1 MAPSIQLCLIIEHQ
15 LSTAVASGEDGQR
28 RERNVPEFETLAVPE
43 GVSYLRRQRTMGKIK
58 LLKHKPKSTR
68 DHAVLEPVAR
78 NRTLELLLLN
88 PFDLSGRVNGVSL
101 TPISL
106 LGEGDQFQLTSGCVF
121 HVSLFRRPRVERASG
136 SHVGKTCPIC
146 RVPIAEGVRT
156 YVCPS
161 CEARMHCE
169 DEERAEQDRLECAR
183 MTSTCP
189 VCSAAVVFEQGFSYY
204 PEPLCALRVCRDQ
217 PASRRSRPAGAG

>member
-1 MAPSIQLCLIIEHQ
+1 MAPSLQLCLIIEHQ
-15 LSTAVASGEDGQR
+15 LIAYEAIGEDGQR
-28 RERNVPEFETLAVPE
+28 RKCSAPQFDTLAVPE

-58 LLKHKPKSTR
+58 SLKHKPKSTR
-68 DHAVLEPVAR
+68 DYVVLEPVAR

-88 PFDLSGRVNGVSL
+88 SFNLSGRVNGVSL

-106 LGEGDQFQLTSGCVF
+106 LEEGDQFQLTSGCVF
-121 HVSLFRRPRVERASG
+121 HVSLFRRPRVEKASE
-136 SHVGKTCPIC
+136 SHVGKICPIC
-146 RVPIAEGVRT
+146 RVPIEKDVLT

-169 DEERAEQDRLECAR
+169 DDKKPEQDRLECAR

-204 PEPLCALRVCRDQ
+204 PEPLCV
-217 PASRRSRPAGAG
+217 

>member
-1 MAPSIQLCLIIEHQ
+1 MAPAIQLCLIIERQ
-15 LSTAVASGEDGQR
+15 PGASEANGEDGQPR
-28 RERNVPEFETLAVPE
+28 KCNAPEFDTLAVPE
-43 GVSYLRRQRTMGKIK
+43 GSSYLQHQRSRGQNK
-58 LLKHKPKSTR
+58 LSKHKPKSAR
-68 DHAVLEPVAR
+68 AYVVLEPVAR

-88 PFDLSGRVNGVSL
+88 PLDLSGRVNGVSL

-121 HVSLFRRPRVERASG
+121 HVSLFLRPRVERASG
-136 SHVGKTCPIC
+136 SHVGEICPIC
-146 RVPIAEGVRT
+146 RVPIEKDVLT

-169 DEERAEQDRLECAR
+169 DDQKPEQDRLECAR

-204 PEPLCALRVCRDQ
+204 PEPLCA
-217 PASRRSRPAGAG
+217 